1 MFSSG
6 HSSTTQWRLGKPRCL
21 EAEWH
26 VTHFQTACG
35 SKVNMKTF
43 HTSMCGR
50 GSARG
55 RRSRERLHPR
65 TKASNQRPRLCLQS
79 LKSQR
84 SPREAERLRGNQQHV
99 KPKLVLWKYQQNWQ
113 TNWPRVLRWHTNFNH
128 EWQKGHCDQ
137 SYRNGQ
143 DLQGNIGK
151 LYQQIWKLRWN
162 GQIPRRYNH
171 LNWLKKEAE
180 FVKSRK
186 STCRGKP
193 RPMWLH

>member
-55 RRSRERLHPR
+55 RRSCERLHPR

-113 TNWPRVLRWHTNFNH
+113 TNWPRVLRWHTN
-128 EWQKGHCDQ
+128 CQ
-137 SYRNGQ
+137 SWMTEGTLWPILQERSGFTRQYRETVPTN
-143 DLQGNIGK
+143 
-151 LYQQIWKLRWN
+151 
-162 GQIPRRYNH
+162 
-171 LNWLKKEAE
+171 LK
-180 FVKSRK
+180 
-186 STCRGKP
+186 T
-193 RPMWLH
+193 